1 MLRFLLQIEIYKFE
15 NQNLNLVH
23 EILLPV
29 KINIVCRQIPESE
42 VKKTLDNFKRRANTL
57 YSFWRAGQLV
67 CLFSEMR
74 SISPLSRSLIP
85 TPCLVILSGY

>member
-29 KINIVCRQIPESE
+29 KINIVCQQIPESE

-85 TPCLVILSGY
+85 TQCLVILSGY